1 MRRKCAGSANRN
13 SAVHQNKEEM
23 DQIPRGTKSIFL
35 RSSLGVGASAVTPDF
50 LERWRAISGLQKVPA
65 THFKKCSVNIA
76 IHVRR
81 GDITPEHRWAR
92 LRWIADEV
100 QHVVT
105 FHGSWSV
112 TSRGRQNSSFAA
124 VDCRANLL
132 AVLSTLE
139 QSKEWQIDHVVILT
153 SPSGKTWQCKTKQQD
168 EVTYFQ
174 LSKWDRAATM
184 ALSNRGLELR
194 SQKEPRMLNQSN
206 SESIIAARNAKCD
219 QLVQAYLK
227 DAAEKKGG
235 VWNPTKP
242 TEARAEHAL
251 LVASFIELQLPC
263 LMGVGGPVEGLQ
275 AAPEVSKRLKIF
287 ITRAT
292 PATILRS
299 KIIKRCQG
307 QGCLKIRDV
316 MGHGIYNSFM
326 AKMQCRDD
334 AIFERLS
341 RRAQEIV
348 KDLDAQGLAIVAW
361 SFATIGRKDE
371 TLLSLIAQEA
381 RQKLDTFGVQNISN
395 LIWANATLGLRADA
409 LHADL
414 LRECLTRMEDFTT
427 QELAIV
433 NWAFTKL
440 AYPVG
445 DEWKAALRSRIL
457 RLKEYAPSE
466 LSMIAWALATRGDYD
481 PDLLAYVARRSM
493 ELMRSF
499 TGQNLATIIWA
510 IATISY
516 KDDPSIDEFLRM
528 ALGAIIA
535 RSNEFQP
542 LNIALISWGLAKL
555 SFKAEAAF
563 ESMCDAA
570 VQQIDSF
577 VPQNLVQLMWACG
590 TAGYRNEQ
598 FLRAAARV
606 AKRTIDQFS
615 SQHQSNFL
623 WACARLNFKE
633 DVELLRVVA
642 AAAQRKMHEGSPQ
655 HLSNIAW
662 AASQLGPQHFQEC
675 LFAVVSETS
684 RRIDEFDPPSIMM
697 LSDSLYEANFNN
709 GGQIMQVL
717 RGQVQRMGNEL
728 FELFTT
734 GLPRP
739 RGRGSQQELGEYQR
753 RLRQVGLTTFG
764 YEHTNSLFEQ
774 LQLRDGTPWQIQEA
788 MAMPGWTT
796 NARRTTVARRYAL
809 RVGTRQIEDAGTIF
823 TSAFASAAEDATADF
838 IVVWLGQGKADSPS
852 VGRAGRSGDAEC
864 RAMMATH
871 EMLKKENDGE
881 VSGTLA
887 FHTSGVPCLSCVGVA
902 AQFKRHYPRVR
913 FCFTFMNR
921 PLSEREDSSAGGV
934 DASAGVLAPNVAP
947 KTPRR

>member
-1 MRRKCAGSANRN
+1 M
-13 SAVHQNKEEM
+13 M
-23 DQIPRGTKSIFL
+23 D
-35 RSSLGVGASAVTPDF
+35 
-50 LERWRAISGLQKVPA
+50 SG
-65 THFKKCSVNIA
+65 
-76 IHVRR
+76 
-81 GDITPEHRWAR
+81 
-92 LRWIADEV
+92 
-100 QHVVT
+100 VT
-105 FHGSWSV
+105 FHPTREDLSGWSLSDASW
-112 TSRGRQNSSFAA
+112 G
-124 VDCRANLL
+124 L
-132 AVLSTLE
+132 A
-139 QSKEWQIDHVVILT
+139 
-153 SPSGKTWQCKTKQQD
+153 
-168 EVTYFQ
+168 
-174 LSKWDRAATM
+174 
-184 ALSNRGLELR
+184 
-194 SQKEPRMLNQSN
+194 
-206 SESIIAARNAKCD
+206 
-219 QLVQAYLK
+219 
-227 DAAEKKGG
+227 
-235 VWNPTKP
+235 
-242 TEARAEHAL
+242 
-251 LVASFIELQLPC
+251 
-263 LMGVGGPVEGLQ
+263 
-275 AAPEVSKRLKIF
+275 KI
-287 ITRAT
+287 
-292 PATILRS
+292 
-299 KIIKRCQG
+299 
-307 QGCLKIRDV
+307 
-316 MGHGIYNSFM
+316 
-326 AKMQCRDD
+326 QCRDD

-728 FELFTT
+728 FELFTA

-871 EMLKKENDGE
+871 EMLKKVVQEENDGE

-921 PLSEREDSSAGGV
+921 PLSEREDGAGGV